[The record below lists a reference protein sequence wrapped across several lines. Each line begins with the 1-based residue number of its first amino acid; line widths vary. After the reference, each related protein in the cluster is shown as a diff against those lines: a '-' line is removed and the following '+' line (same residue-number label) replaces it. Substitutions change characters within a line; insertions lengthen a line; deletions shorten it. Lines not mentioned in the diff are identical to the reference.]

1 MDEQRYDLAIVG
13 GGPAGLIAAI
23 ESHQP
28 DRSIILLEKM
38 GSPARKLKLT
48 GNGRC
53 NITNSA
59 PMAEFL
65 THCGG
70 NGRFLKHAFSRFFNT
85 DLLKYLEQLGV
96 RFKLERGGRWFPES
110 DRAVEIINALL
121 GKMEELRIPLR
132 VHSEVSAIQR
142 TPEGE
147 FRLTLKPPGTVA
159 DKKGE
164 PRVIRARKVL
174 LTTGGKSYPD
184 TGSTGTGHVIA
195 ARLGHT
201 ITPLSPS
208 LVPLI
213 TKGDLAK
220 QLQGL
225 SLKNVNASLR
235 SEGKKV
241 AEEFGEMLFTDMGVS
256 GPIILTLS
264 RTAVP
269 LIAGKKSVE
278 LLIDLKPALDHT
290 QVDRRL
296 LREIGNQGKKRF
308 KTLLTSLLPSK
319 MAGIFPGLLD
329 IREDRTLNQ
338 LTAVERKRLRNLLK
352 EFPLEV
358 TGHRSFKHAI
368 ITAGGVSLKEI
379 DPRTMESRIVKGL
392 YFAGEIL
399 DIDADTGGFNL
410 QVAFS
415 TGRLAGRSADAS
427 FRNAH

>member
-1 MDEQRYDLAIVG
+1 MDELCFDLAVVG
-13 GGPAGLIAAI
+13 AGPAGLIAAI
-23 ESHQP
+23 ESHRA
-28 DRSIILLEKM
+28 DRNIVVLEKM

-59 PMAEFL
+59 AMPDFL
-65 THCGG
+65 VHCGK
-70 NGRFLKHAFSRFFNT
+70 NGRFLKHAFSGFFNT
-85 DLLKYLEQLGV
+85 DLLKYFEESGV
-96 RFKLERGGRWFPES
+96 HFKLERGGRWFPES
-110 DRAVEIINALL
+110 DRATEIVNALL
-121 GKMEELRIPLR
+121 GKMEKLRIPLR
-132 VHSEVSAIQR
+132 VHSEVNAIRR

-147 FRLTLKPPGTVA
+147 FLLTLKPAGSE
-159 DKKGE
+159 KRNG
-164 PRVIRARKVL
+164 PRVIRARNVL
-174 LTTGGKSYPD
+174 LTTGGKSYPE
-184 TGSTGTGHVIA
+184 TGSTGTGHVLA
-195 ARLGHT
+195 SRLGHT

-208 LVPLI
+208 LVPLV

-225 SLKNVNASLR
+225 SLKNVNATLR
-235 SEGKKV
+235 SGGKKV

-264 RTAVP
+264 RAAVP
-269 LIAGKKSVE
+269 LIMGKKSVD
-278 LLIDLKPALDHT
+278 LSIDLKPALDHT

-308 KTLLTSLLPSK
+308 KTLLTGLLPSK
-319 MAGIFPGLLD
+319 MAGIFPGLLG
-329 IREDRTLNQ
+329 IPEDRTLNQ
-338 LTAVERKRLRNLLK
+338 LTAVERKRVRNLLK
-352 EFPLEV
+352 EFPIEV
-358 TGHRSFKHAI
+358 TTHRSFKHAI

-379 DPRTMESRIVKGL
+379 NPRTMESKIVKGL

-415 TGRLAGRSADAS
+415 TGRLAGLSAGT
-427 FRNAH
+427 